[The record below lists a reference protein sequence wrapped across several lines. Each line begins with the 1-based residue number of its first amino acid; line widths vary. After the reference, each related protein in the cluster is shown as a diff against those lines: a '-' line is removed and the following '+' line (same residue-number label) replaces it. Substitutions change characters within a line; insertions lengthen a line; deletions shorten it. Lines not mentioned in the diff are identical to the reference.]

1 MDELHTPWSPRAVK
15 RERMA
20 SIEAA
25 ASAARSEGSEA
36 SLPGDASPIRP
47 PTPVACPLRSVEM
60 DGLDRRVTSDVQSI
74 KQEVE
79 LASQRQDTGWQQTLR
94 AAKEEIEHDAAS
106 SVKQED
112 RAIRFPNLV
121 QPPHRPPPPAEDTLH
136 ARPQPQQRIESLV
149 PWQAAPRPEQ
159 EPNVVHHRDGEQ
171 LPSALYNDQQQDG
184 PQTRGSFRLPGFAR
198 HSRSPEP
205 SWQRPHGDY
214 GAGTSFSPPYPRPI
228 RYVDLSQNFPAP
240 RRQAPQSDA
249 PPQQQQQQQ
258 QQQWPRDSQQHA
270 RSAHSPERQQDER
283 QRTEPQPD
291 PRRNDADG
299 DIRTASQL
307 GPEQP
312 APPKRKRRAG
322 GESTAGQ
329 KRTRTGRARGRTQN
343 DAAPGRS
350 LPLSGSARQQ
360 NHSTRELRPNDNVI
374 RFGLD
379 VWFHGPKSTLS
390 PLTTDALASS
400 FDNTVSFSGGGS
412 FTFTSVP
419 AAAAPGLAPANA
431 AGTTTTATPDGAST
445 AATTA
450 AATDVATAMSSA
462 VTSAVTRAVA
472 AGMTHAAG
480 HADFARPGD
489 TSDTAGHRRRR
500 SGSAAHDRAAWRAH
514 RLQEQHD
521 RLRQANEQRMQD
533 YEEDVRQQTMRR
545 VAHEVEQRQ
554 RMRGWRWDRDPRGL
568 VLSPGQA
575 TTFQASQ
582 APRASQA
589 SQIPPMATSSLSSPP
604 INSMSGQLL
613 QPGPAAY
620 SPPVAAYEH
629 PPPAAAAA
637 GAAMPATSFV
647 QSDRP
652 YGNGMQRDGWPFMPP
667 PQAGP
672 PTQSP
677 SSPETPQFYNTAG
690 EYTHQPGRSLLGTAR
705 PAWTAVREGPTAEE
719 AQRQGAVGLG
729 NPCYCDDCRGASN
742 QYGSNGRPS

>member
-1 MDELHTPWSPRAVK
+1 MDELLTPWSPRAVK

-25 ASAARSEGSEA
+25 ASGARSEDSEA

-60 DGLDRRVTSDVQSI
+60 DGLDRRVTSDMQSI

-79 LASQRQDTGWQQTLR
+79 LVGQRQDAGWQQTLR

-112 RAIRFPNLV
+112 RAILMRVPDPR
-121 QPPHRPPPPAEDTLH
+121 QPPHRPPPPTEDTLH
-136 ARPQPQQRIESLV
+136 ARPQHQPRVESLV
-149 PWQAAPRPEQ
+149 PWQAAPRLEQ
-159 EPNVVHHRDGEQ
+159 GREQ
-171 LPSALYNDQQQDG
+171 LPPALYNDQRQDG
-184 PQTRGSFRLPGFAR
+184 PQTRGCFRLPGFAR

-214 GAGTSFSPPYPRPI
+214 GADTSFSPPYPRPI

-249 PPQQQQQQQ
+249 PPQRQQQQQ

-283 QRTEPQPD
+283 LRKEPQPD
-291 PRRNDADG
+291 PRCNDSDG

-307 GPEQP
+307 GPEAQP
-312 APPKRKRRAG
+312 TPSKRQRRAG
-322 GESTAGQ
+322 GESTAEH

-379 VWFHGPKSTLS
+379 VWFHGPKSTLL

-419 AAAAPGLAPANA
+419 ALADA
-431 AGTTTTATPDGAST
+431 AGTTTTATPDGASN
-445 AATTA
+445 AATTV
-450 AATDVATAMSSA
+450 AATDVASAMSSA
-462 VTSAVTRAVA
+462 VTSAVTSAVA

-480 HADFARPGD
+480 HADFARPTD
-489 TSDTAGHRRRR
+489 TSETSNTIGHRRRR
-500 SGSAAHDRAAWRAH
+500 SGTAAQDRAAWRVR
-514 RLQEQHD
+514 RLQEQHEG
-521 RLRQANEQRMQD
+521 LRQANEQRMQD

-568 VLSPGQA
+568 VLPPMQAGRQA
-575 TTFQASQ
+575 TIFQASQ
-582 APRASQA
+582 ASQA
-589 SQIPPMATSSLSSPP
+589 QMPPMATSPLSSPP
-604 INSMSGQLL
+604 NNSMSRQLL

-620 SPPVAAYEH
+620 SPPAYGH
-629 PPPAAAAA
+629 PAAASASANAA
-637 GAAMPATSFV
+637 ARTAIPATSFV

-652 YGNGMQRDGWPFMPP
+652 DGNGMQGDGWPFMSP

-677 SSPETPQFYNTAG
+677 QSPETPQFYNTAG
-690 EYTHQPGRSLLGTAR
+690 EYTHQPGRSLLGAAR

-719 AQRQGAVGLG
+719 AQRQGAVGFG
-729 NPCYCDDCRGASN
+729 NPCYCNDCRGASN
-742 QYGSNGRPS
+742 QFGSNGSPS